1 MISELEGVG
10 VQWYVVR
17 KRIPWQLADA
27 DVDVLVLLGLP
38 SRVLSHVDAL
48 IAASPFCDLDQKWL
62 QFVRH
67 STLRHKCKHGHV
79 IESLSV
85 PFGEQTTASFHL
97 RLRMWLGCAC
107 GWYWTFVASPSTD
120 WILRRPNIAELAVIV
135 DAVQDA
141 QQACFALDAAVL
153 KFE

>member
-62 QFVRH
+62 QLVRH
-67 STLRHKCKHGHV
+67 ITLRHKCKHCHV
-79 IESLSV
+79 LVSLSV
-85 PFGEQTTASFHL
+85 PSGERSVAPFHL
-97 RLRMWLGCAC
+97 WLSMWLGCAC
-107 GWYWTFVASPSTD
+107 CWSAVASPSTD
-120 WILRRPNIAELAVIV
+120 WILRRPNIAKLAAII
-135 DAVQDA
+135 DAVQEA